1 MIKKK
6 IRVVL
11 FEQPFQ
17 WQFMRQLL
25 IYKENEILTQKL
37 KQIERKSKNEYE
49 REGCHKS
56 CQNIIVQ
63 ISFLKNLIRVKI

>member
-1 MIKKK
+1 
-6 IRVVL
+6 
-11 FEQPFQ
+11 
-17 WQFMRQLL
+17 MRQLL